1 MPNISV
7 IGPTGSR
14 PLSRLVRGAALRASA
29 ALGALILMALSA
41 GPAAAQTIS
50 FGKSVLSGTALLNPT
65 ALQFG
70 PDNRLYVTQQNGT
83 ILIYT
88 VTRSAPNS
96 YVVSA
101 TETITLVRD
110 MPNRND
116 DGTPNPSIT
125 GREVT
130 GILVVGTAAN
140 PVIYVASSD
149 PRIGAG
155 SSGTDSNL
163 DTNSG
168 ILSRLSWNGSAW
180 IKADLVRGLP
190 RSEENHASNGLALDP
205 TTNTLFIAQGG
216 NTNMGAPSNNFARLP
231 EYALSAAILSVDLDA
246 IGNTTYDLPTLDDPL
261 TSRDSGTPGVDLNDP
276 FGGDNGA
283 NMAKLVPGG
292 PVQVYAPGFRNPY
305 DVVINH
311 LGRMYTIDNGPN
323 AGWGDEP
330 IGVGTS
336 TCTNA
341 IHEPGVSLDDQLQYV
356 TGAGF
361 YGGHPN
367 PTRANTANKFNG
379 QSPVTSGDARQC
391 DYLTPGVQDGA
402 LATFGF
408 STNGL
413 AEYTAS
419 NFGGAMAGDL
429 LAASFDNSIQR
440 VQLNGA
446 GTAATLVQPLFS
458 NVGGTPL
465 DVWAQGDAGPFAGS
479 IWVADYADS
488 DIVVFEP
495 ADFVTCTGAHNYLID
510 EDGDHYS
517 NGDEIDN
524 GTDPCS
530 AADVPPDWDGDFV
543 SNKNDP
549 DDDNDGM
556 PDTSDPFAIDPANG
570 MTTSLPVLLT
580 WDNDAP
586 RPGGLLSLGFTGLM
600 TNGTANYESLFN
612 PAFMTAGGAAG
623 VCTIDQVSPG
633 DAFSS
638 TNTQEYGFQFG
649 VHVAPGTGTF
659 TAHTRILAPFAGL
672 VPVDFQSMGLF
683 VGTGDQDNY
692 VKLTVTAN
700 GGAGGVQFAREFGG
714 TFISRP
720 QAAVPMPGPDSV
732 DLFLTIDPV
741 AATVQP
747 AFLVTTGQVPGPVQF
762 LGSPEPI
769 PPAWVSGSAALAVGL
784 ISTSKGSGQPFPA
797 TWDFL
802 KVRAGTAVECVSD
815 AGCDDGNPCTDDVCF
830 ASACLHLNNTDPCND
845 GLACT
850 TGDVCGGG
858 VCQGTAACAPGLTCD
873 PSSGTCQFIDADLD
887 NDGLVGADDPC
898 PVDPRNRCFGPVATD
913 TTTGLTIRLNAG
925 VTTAECGGA
934 KVDCAGQ
941 TWNADFGYNQSGSA
955 FACDLNGGGEA
966 CVISGIPA
974 LFGCVDETT
983 MDLFQCEHW
992 DLPSGQELSYSFT
1005 VPNGQ
1010 YLVNLFF
1017 ANAYSGT
1024 TAPGDRLFDISV
1036 EGQMVY
1042 GNFDQ
1047 VAAAGGDA
1055 TAIVRSALANV
1066 VDGHLNIAFGH
1077 EVENPAVK
1085 AIEVL
1090 RADRDGDGYF
1100 APQDCNDLDP
1110 NVHPGA
1116 SDANCDGIDNNCN
1129 GQTDEGY
1136 VGSATTCGVG
1146 ACARTGVTTCVAGAV
1161 GDSCAPGTPQTEV
1174 CNGVDDNCNGQTD
1187 EGYVSVQTTCGV
1199 GACARTGATSC
1210 VGGTV
1215 QNSCAPGTPQT
1226 EVCNGIDD
1234 DCDGT
1239 IDNAAPLTATAT
1251 LQITMGSGGAVHLA
1265 WSAVAGAS
1273 GYDLLRGDVA
1283 TLVTGQ
1289 GNFGAAVDACLAN
1302 DSAALTGTDAD
1313 MPPLDGAFFYI
1324 LRAVNCGGGTWDEGD
1339 AAQVAPRGPSIA
1351 TSPSACP

>member
-1 MPNISV
+1 MNNNPV
-7 IGPTGSR
+7 IGPDRFRLR
-14 PLSRLVRGAALRASA
+14 PRLVPRLFVALLFVCAVTVPAS
-29 ALGALILMALSA
+29 
-41 GPAAAQTIS
+41 AQTIS
-50 FGKSVLSGTALLNPT
+50 FGKSVLSGTALGNPT
-65 ALQFG
+65 SLQFG

-101 TETITLVRD
+101 TETITMVRD

-116 DGTPNPSIT
+116 DGTLNASIT

-155 SSGTDSNL
+155 STGSDSNL

-168 ILSRLSWNGSAW
+168 ILSRLTWSGSAW
-180 IKADLVRGLP
+180 VKLDLVRGLP

-205 TTNTLFIAQGG
+205 ATNTLFIAQGG

-246 IGNTTYDLPTLDDPL
+246 IGAATYDLPTLDDPL
-261 TSRDSGTPGVDLNDP
+261 ASRNSGTPGVDLNDP

-323 AGWGDEP
+323 AGWGDLP
-330 IGVGTS
+330 IGEGTS
-336 TCTNA
+336 ACTNG
-341 IHEPGVSLDDQLQYV
+341 IHEPGATQDDQLQYV

-367 PTRANTANKFNG
+367 PTRANTANMFNG
-379 QSPVTSGDARQC
+379 QSPVTTGDARQC
-391 DYLTPGVQDGA
+391 NYLLPGAGDGA

-413 AEYTAS
+413 AEYTAT
-419 NFGGAMAGDL
+419 NFGGAMSGDL
-429 LAASFDNSIQR
+429 LAAAFDNTVYRI
-440 VQLNGA
+440 QLNGA

-458 NVGGTPL
+458 NIGTTPL
-465 DVWAQGDAGPFAGS
+465 DVWAQGDAGPFRGT
-479 IWVADYADS
+479 IWVADYSDS
-488 DIVVFEP
+488 EIFVFEP
-495 ADFVTCTGAHNYLID
+495 ADFIICTGAHDYAID

-543 SNKNDP
+543 SNLNDP
-549 DDDNDGM
+549 DDDNDGL

-570 MTTSLPVLLT
+570 MTTGLPVLLT

-586 RPGGLLSLGFTGLM
+586 RPGGLLNLGFTGLM
-600 TNGTANYESLFN
+600 TNGTANYESLFD
-612 PAFMTAGGAAG
+612 ATGMTAGGAAG
-623 VCTIDQVSPG
+623 VCTIDQVPEG
-633 DAFSS
+633 DAYSS
-638 TNTQEYGFQFG
+638 TNTQQFGFQFG
-649 VHVAPGTGTF
+649 VHVAPATGTF

-672 VPVDFQSMGLF
+672 VPGDFQSMGLF
-683 VGTGDQDNY
+683 LGTGDQDNY
-692 VKLTVTAN
+692 VKLVVSANSGN
-700 GGAGGVQFAREFGG
+700 GGIEFAREFGG
-714 TFISRP
+714 TFVSRP
-720 QAAVPMPGPDSV
+720 QAPVSMPGPDAV
-732 DLFLTIDPV
+732 DLFLTVNPV
-741 AATVQP
+741 NATVQP
-747 AFLVTTGQVPGPVQF
+747 AYLVTTGQVPGPVQN

-769 PPAWVSGSAALAVGL
+769 PPTWVSGSQALAVGL
-784 ISTSKGSGQPFPA
+784 ISTSSGPASPFPA

-802 KVRAGTAVECVSD
+802 KVRAGTAVECTDD

-830 ASACLHLNNTDPCND
+830 ASACLHLNNTNACDD
-845 GLACT
+845 GVACT
-850 TGDVCGGG
+850 TGDVCSGG
-858 VCQGTAACAPGLTCD
+858 VCRGTAACPAGLTCD
-873 PSSGTCQFIDADLD
+873 PTSGQCEFVDADLD

-913 TTTGLTIRLNAG
+913 TSTGKAIRLNAG
-925 VTTAECGGA
+925 VTNAECGGL

-941 TWNADFGYNQSGSA
+941 TWNADFGYSQSSNVA
-955 FACDLNGGGEA
+955 VCDLNGGGEG
-966 CVISGIPA
+966 CVISGIAA
-974 LFGCVDETT
+974 LFGCIDETT

-992 DLPSGQELSYSFT
+992 DDSSAPELAYSFT

-1017 ANAYSGT
+1017 ANTYTGT
-1024 TAPGDRLFDISV
+1024 VNPGSRLFDISV
-1036 EGQMVY
+1036 EGQIVY
-1042 GNFDQ
+1042 NNFDQ
-1047 VAAAGGDA
+1047 VAAAGGSA
-1055 TAIVRSALANV
+1055 VAVVRSVVANV
-1066 VDGHLNIAFGH
+1066 IDGHLNIEFEH
-1077 EVENPAVK
+1077 EVENPAIK

-1100 APQDCNDLDP
+1100 APQDCNDFDP
-1110 NVHPGA
+1110 AVHPGV

-1129 GQTDEGY
+1129 GSTDEGY
-1136 VGSATTCGVG
+1136 VP
-1146 ACARTGVTTCVAGAV
+1146 VA
-1161 GDSCAPGTPQTEV
+1161 
-1174 CNGVDDNCNGQTD
+1174 
-1187 EGYVSVQTTCGV
+1187 TTCGV

-1210 VGGTV
+1210 VAGAV
-1215 QNSCAPGTPQT
+1215 QDSCAPGAPQT
-1226 EVCNGIDD
+1226 EVCNGVDD
-1234 DCDGT
+1234 NCDGT
-1239 IDNAAPLTATAT
+1239 IDNAAPLNLHAT
-1251 LQITMGSGGAVHLA
+1251 LGVTKGAGGAVHLA

-1273 GYDLLRGDVA
+1273 GYDLLRGDAA
-1283 TLVTGQ
+1283 TLVAGHGDFGQ
-1289 GNFGAAVDACLAN
+1289 AVNACLAN
-1302 DSAALTGTDAD
+1302 DSPSTSANDAD
-1313 MPPLDGAFFYI
+1313 MPPLDDAFFYI
-1324 LRAVNCGGGTWDEGD
+1324 LRAVNCGGGTWDDGD
-1339 AAQVAPRGPSIA
+1339 AGQAAPRGPSIA